1 VRRYRL
7 HEEHEKVFLEDQS
20 VCAARFNPQINAL
33 WAKESVIQLLDGVG
47 GHDQDAAFLRG

>member
-1 VRRYRL
+1 MKNMR
-7 HEEHEKVFLEDQS
+7 KCFLESQS
-20 VCAARFNPQINAL
+20 VCAAKFNLQINAP